1 LILAVSGYLI
11 LSNRSTLSQLSP
23 CPSYLAL
30 LAILA
35 ASSLWVLAVL
45 VDVLV
50 VETVGLLLL
59 ILAIVWAMLGHQVTG
74 KLLFPI
80 LYIGF
85 AIPIWFPLTPV
96 LQNLSADVTFWV
108 IRVLG
113 VSAFLKDNEI
123 VLSAGTLFITESCSG
138 LRYLIPGM
146 ALGALYG
153 YLNYVKNGGKVF
165 P

>member
-1 LILAVSGYLI
+1 MNAEQSSYGWGMAGISVSVLLLLMLLIYHETLLYLIVRWNDMEHGEYGHGYLILAVSGYLI

-35 ASSLWVLAVL
+35 ASLLWILAVL

-96 LQNLSADVTFWV
+96 LQNF
-108 IRVLG
+108 
-113 VSAFLKDNEI
+113 
-123 VLSAGTLFITESCSG
+123 
-138 LRYLIPGM
+138 
-146 ALGALYG
+146 
-153 YLNYVKNGGKVF
+153 
-165 P
+165 